1 MIELG
6 SLDGNQIDELMELTA
21 QSLSQLE
28 IKEHFNVIKEIGRGK
43 YGRVLL
49 VTHRC
54 RGQGSSSSTTF
65 TCTHTVGS
73 LTLRRL
79 NVIHTREPPGIWVPD
94 QNCFAECLCISV
106 WLQDKVVQ
114 SGLLLTKMKRP
125 GFDGHP

>member
-6 SLDGNQIDELMELTA
+6 PSDGSQIDELMELTA

-54 RGQGSSSSTTF
+54 RGQGSSPSTTF
-65 TCTHTVGS
+65 TLYTHRGVA
-73 LTLRRL
+73 
-79 NVIHTREPPGIWVPD
+79 HTREAPW
-94 QNCFAECLCISV
+94 
-106 WLQDKVVQ
+106 
-114 SGLLLTKMKRP
+114 
-125 GFDGHP
+125 